1 MEYLYISV
9 NNYFPNGKCI
19 MLQNYAWVK
28 VPFKVKDFNVRNTKS
43 LLICFHKS
51 MLQLIFKK
59 LPFIEFSFSRVATI
73 IWKNL
78 LKYSPFPIIYLF
90 SQNICLLKKIFHF
103 FINMS
108 VQNTFF
114 KKLWMLSFN
123 GMSLLFMHI
132 KIASQFLRFN
142 DFRDFIFR
150 TVSNLYKKLN

>member
-28 VPFKVKDFNVRNTKS
+28 VPFKVQDFNVRNTKS

-59 LPFIEFSFSRVATI
+59 LPFTEFSFSRVATI

-90 SQNICLLKKIFHF
+90 SQN
-103 FINMS
+103 MS
-108 VQNTFF
+108 F
-114 KKLWMLSFN
+114 KK
-123 GMSLLFMHI
+123 
-132 KIASQFLRFN
+132 RY
-142 DFRDFIFR
+142 FIFSQICQFKIHFSKNYECYL
-150 TVSNLYKKLN
+150 VMACHCYLCILK